1 VVREIFYQKLLSE
14 SQNRGIITLMFKSG
28 EREDIKNWR
37 PITLLNVDYKIVSKI
52 LAERLKR
59 VLPNIINTDQRGFVK
74 GRNIFQGNR
83 LLQDIIDY
91 TEMED
96 EEGAII
102 FLDQQKAFDRVEWGW
117 IDLCFEKYG
126 FSDCFGGWV
135 KMLFKNAKTSIQTK
149 DLYPA
154 SSTFHVQSVKD
165 AQSLRCYTFCRRS
178 HWRHPLDAIPR

>member
-1 VVREIFYQKLLSE
+1 
-14 SQNRGIITLMFKSG
+14 MFKSG

-74 GRNIFQGNR
+74 GRNIFQRNR

-91 TEMED
+91 TEMAD

-102 FLDQQKAFDRVEWGW
+102 FLDQQKAFDRAE
-117 IDLCFEKYG
+117 
-126 FSDCFGGWV
+126 
-135 KMLFKNAKTSIQTK
+135 
-149 DLYPA
+149 
-154 SSTFHVQSVKD
+154 
-165 AQSLRCYTFCRRS
+165 
-178 HWRHPLDAIPR
+178 